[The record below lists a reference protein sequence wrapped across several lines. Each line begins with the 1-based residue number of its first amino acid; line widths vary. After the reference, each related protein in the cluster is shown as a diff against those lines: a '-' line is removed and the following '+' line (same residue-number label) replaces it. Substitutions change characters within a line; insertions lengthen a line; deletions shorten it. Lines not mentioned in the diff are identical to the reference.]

1 MNLQEFY
8 ENHCIPIMGMS
19 QDAAESIEE
28 EQYTGVINTIL
39 VDCSDINNTIRAKKG
54 EEALEN
60 KWYMAEDELPYDYGL
75 LANCMCYGVAS
86 RLYVDEASSEANIV
100 SFLEANYEAGKAK
113 FINADYEDVTNIWQG
128 LEAKING

>member
-19 QDAAESIEE
+19 QDTAESIEE
-28 EQYTGVINTIL
+28 EQYTGVINTVL
-39 VDCSDINNTIRAKKG
+39 VDCSGINNAIREKNGETTI
-54 EEALEN
+54 EN
-60 KWYMAEDELPYDYGL
+60 KWYTAEDELPFDYGL
-75 LANCMCYGVAS
+75 LANCICYGVAS
-86 RLYVDEASSEANIV
+86 RLYVDEAGSEANIV

-113 FINADYEDVTNIWQG
+113 FINADYSDSTNMWQG